1 MFIRSLLSA
10 NVLPLRC
17 FSSSAINVL
26 KTGDILRQARIFTN
40 EDVLEYSKVSHDS
53 NPMHFDSELA
63 RNTGFEDRLVQ
74 GMLVAAL
81 FPRIISS
88 HFPGAV
94 YVSQSLNFK
103 LPVYIGDKVAGVV
116 QAISLKENKKRYI
129 VKFKT
134 SCFRNDEIL
143 VLDGEAMAILPT
155 LAVEQVHSME

>member
-63 RNTGFEDRLVQ
+63 RNAGFEDRLVQ

-88 HFPGAV
+88 HF
-94 YVSQSLNFK
+94 VSHTFWNL
-103 LPVYIGDKVAGVV
+103 LPPLYFLIFV
-116 QAISLKENKKRYI
+116 
-129 VKFKT
+129 
-134 SCFRNDEIL
+134 FRL
-143 VLDGEAMAILPT
+143 L
-155 LAVEQVHSME
+155 